1 MSQLR
6 IQSMRVRLSIRKRRL
21 KTAYLPLCAGVL
33 GFLGSPFPA
42 APQEASSSVTG
53 RGLAHAPS
61 RPRLPHPAAIF
72 GGWDTML
79 YGPGETGDQ
88 YPYLRGRSA
97 TLCRPTP
104 WLAPMSCATSTTRP
118 WGSCTKENWSSI
130 RPTVTPL
137 TDAGTAAA

>member
-88 YPYLRGRSA
+88 YPYLKGRSA
-97 TLCRPTP
+97 TLCRLTP
-104 WLAPMSCATSTTRP
+104 WPAPTNCATWTTRP
-118 WGSCTKENWSSI
+118 SDSCTRGSWSST
-130 RPTVTPL
+130 RRTATPP
-137 TDAGTAAA
+137 TDAGTV